1 MRRVHAGRTGRSPTG
16 WHDQVDAA
24 LKRLEE
30 QSGKTL
36 GDDQD
41 PLLVSV
47 RSGARDSMPGMMDTV
62 LNLGLNDTSVEG
74 LARTTKNERFA
85 WDSYRRFTQMF
96 GNVVRGIDG
105 DEYEDAIKAIK
116 ATRGVKQDTELDV
129 AALKELTATFKQI
142 YHEQTGEDFPQDP
155 HEQLQLS
162 IRAVFDSWMGDRAVA
177 YRRYQPHPRRLGHRG
192 QRPADGVRQ
201 QGRHLGIRRR
211 VLTGRGHRRA
221 RSRAATSCPTLRAR
235 TSSPA
240 HARRV
245 TSPR

>member
-1 MRRVHAGRTGRSPTG
+1 MASNKWVYDFAEGSRDMRALLGGKGANIAEMTRVLGLDRVPAGFTITTEACVEYMRAERQEPADM
-16 WHDQVDAA
+16 HNQVDSA

-30 QSGKTL
+30 HSGKTL
-36 GDDQD
+36 GHDQD

-116 ATRGVKQDTELDV
+116 AD
-129 AALKELTATFKQI
+129 A
-142 YHEQTGEDFPQDP
+142 
-155 HEQLQLS
+155 
-162 IRAVFDSWMGDRAVA
+162 
-177 YRRYQPHPRRLGHRG
+177 RRQAGHR
-192 QRPADGVRQ
+192 A
-201 QGRHLGIRRR
+201 RRR
-211 VLTGRGHRRA
+211 RSQGAHLDLQADLPRA
-221 RSRAATSCPTLRAR
+221 DR
-235 TSSPA
+235 
-240 HARRV
+240 
-245 TSPR
+245 